1 MIAKRML
8 ALGLIVLIS
17 NVAAGATYA
26 AQTGNQSPTLADR
39 TRRCAVRLSTSR
51 RRNERIEVRLR
62 DLSKVKGYVG
72 VAENDHFT
80 IINTSTG
87 LATSVSYAD
96 VTNLRCGRSVAREI
110 AYGAIFFGAVVGGL
124 VIATLL
130 SLRER

>member
-8 ALGLIVLIS
+8 ALALAILLS
-17 NVAAGATYA
+17 NVAGGASYA

-62 DLSKVKGYVG
+62 DGSKVKGYVG

-80 IINTSTG
+80 VINTSNG
-87 LATSVSYAD
+87 LTTSVPYDD

-110 AYGAIFFGAVVGGL
+110 AYGAIFFGAIVGGL
-124 VIATLL
+124 VIVTLL